1 MYTPNEIRSLARNVL
16 AAKSY
21 ASGDTFI
28 ATNGRRSGHF
38 FAMTVG
44 ESSIDNLACVAGEF
58 SYALEPSNYME
69 DTFVGWYVDE
79 TDTVVA
85 VAAVSHDE
93 AVQLAPSEFPEGV
106 AGIGDS
112 EEFFAVF
119 RGDGG
124 CVGVYRKDKMLDV
137 RGKTIFDAI
146 DLALNGDAT
155 KTVEGGVQVTSLAR
169 KSSIDAYVLC
179 RGSYADAGMDDN
191 GGICSSF
198 YEGGGTYAMLKD
210 ASDPGTNEQLL
221 GSELRAWYAPHDE
234 DPFVLTFCFSRD
246 DKAVDVA
253 LSKADGALD
262 VKITS
267 VDGSDDFGSYT
278 VEDGNDQ
285 FDTIARYVLRV
296 KNLF

>member
-1 MYTPNEIRSLARNVL
+1 MYSPNEIRSLARNVL

-28 ATNGRRSGHF
+28 ATNGGSNHF

-44 ESSIDNLACVAGEF
+44 ESSIDNLAAVAGEF
-58 SYALEPSNYME
+58 SYAFGLTDYTKK
-69 DTFVGWYVDE
+69 TFVGWYVDK
-79 TDTVVA
+79 TDSVVA

-93 AVQLAPSEFPEGV
+93 AVQLAPSEFPEGA

-119 RGDGG
+119 RGDGD
-124 CVGVYRKDKMLDV
+124 CVGVYRSDKMLDV
-137 RGKTIFDAI
+137 RGQTILDAI
-146 DLALNGDAT
+146 DLALNGDT
-155 KTVEGGVQVTSLAR
+155 QETVEGGIQVPSLAR
-169 KSSIDAYVLC
+169 KNSIDAYILC
-179 RGSYADAGMDDN
+179 RGSYADTGLDDN
-191 GGICSSF
+191 GGICSSS

-210 ASDPGTNEQLL
+210 ISDSGTNEQLL

-234 DPFVLTFCFSRD
+234 DPFVLTFCFSRTE
-246 DKAVDVA
+246 KAVNVA
-253 LSKADGALD
+253 LSEADGALD

-278 VEDGNDQ
+278 VADGNDQ